1 MFDISPLENGSMFGA
16 IRIGP
21 IRLKR
26 TDKVN
31 TKLFEWLSTL
41 QKIKT

>member
-1 MFDISPLENGSMFGA
+1 MFDISPLENWSMCGA
-16 IRIGP
+16 IWVGP

-41 QKIKT
+41 QQIKT